1 MRRALA
7 ALVVTAVAV
16 VLLARYQTHPP
27 PEPPPPARAAKAPAR
42 PGPGVKVGTGP
53 LLTTPFSSIQVR
65 AELTRGRLTG
75 VRTLSL
81 SGADAHTRSIN
92 ARAEPLLRA
101 RRCARGARGSTRSRA
116 RRTRARAGSSRSRRR
131 SGTRA
136 VVERRRARDGD
147 AGARARPRR
156 RAGAAL
162 DGMFGWLR
170 WVDATF
176 SPFWRGSEIRRLA
189 RGALAPPTR
198 TRSCARCSTAARR
211 CARRPAARS
220 TSATRAGW
228 IPAAW

>member
-101 RRCARGARGSTRSRA
+101 EAL
-116 RRTRARAGSSRSRRR
+116 RAGSDTV
-131 SGTRA
+131 SGATYTSESWIESLEA
-136 VVERRRARDGD
+136 AIRD
-147 AGARARPRR
+147 
-156 RAGAAL
+156 
-162 DGMFGWLR
+162 
-170 WVDATF
+170 
-176 SPFWRGSEIRRLA
+176 
-189 RGALAPPTR
+189 
-198 TRSCARCSTAARR
+198 ARR
-211 CARRPAARS
+211 
-220 TSATRAGW
+220 G
-228 IPAAW
+228 